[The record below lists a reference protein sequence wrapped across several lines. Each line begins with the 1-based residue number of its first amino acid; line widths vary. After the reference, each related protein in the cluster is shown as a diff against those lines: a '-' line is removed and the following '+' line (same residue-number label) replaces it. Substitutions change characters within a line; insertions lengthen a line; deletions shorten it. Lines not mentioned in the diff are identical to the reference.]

1 MVPAMVERDRLA
13 ADVRRAEWL
22 AAAAPAPAHSS
33 SSLSQSGARAKRH
46 PARERFA
53 RLILAIR
60 RWLGGT
66 RPEPAQAQERFP
78 ERAAAQ
84 IH

>member
-1 MVPAMVERDRLA
+1 MFERERLA

-22 AAAAPAPAHSS
+22 AAAASGPNRSS
-33 SSLSQSGARAKRH
+33 SSLARSGARAMRR

-60 RWLGGT
+60 RGLDGT
-66 RPEPAQAQERFP
+66 RPGPVESPERLP